1 MARCHTCSCTPS
13 IPASR
18 FSAPTTNPLQQ
29 QLGEDYATGLMGAQ
43 RELLQQNPSGL
54 GCQELAIGIPNE
66 GDSER
71 ERRQETGRRMA
82 RVLVIEDDRRSSA
95 EIAAALGDHGF
106 DVECAYTGRDGL
118 LKATAEKYDAIVLD
132 RMLPGGLDGLGVLA
146 TLRTIGNETPVLILS
161 ALSGVDERVRGL
173 RAGGDDYLTKP
184 FEFVELTA
192 RLDVLIRRQST
203 PQRETALRLGD
214 LQVDL
219 LTRGVRRAGRPI
231 ELLPREYRLLEYLMR
246 HAGRVVTRT
255 MLFEEVWGYHYDP
268 QTNVID
274 VHIGRLRRK
283 LEEGGQPQM
292 IHTVR
297 GSGYVLR
304 AAE

>member
-1 MARCHTCSCTPS
+1 MAGYPKIVVAWTARQNSFGSPKMGK
-13 IPASR
+13 
-18 FSAPTTNPLQQ
+18 
-29 QLGEDYATGLMGAQ
+29 GEG
-43 RELLQQNPSGL
+43 
-54 GCQELAIGIPNE
+54 
-66 GDSER
+66 
-71 ERRQETGRRMA
+71 MA
-82 RVLVIEDDRRSSA
+82 RVLVIEDDRQTSA
-95 EIAAALGDHGF
+95 EIAAALGDHCF
-106 DVECAYTGRDGL
+106 DVECAYNGRDGL
-118 LKATAEKYDAIVLD
+118 LKATADKYDAVVLD
-132 RMLPGGLDGLGVLA
+132 RMLPGDLDGLGVLA
-146 TLRTIGNETPVLILS
+146 TLRTIGIETPVLILS

-184 FEFVELTA
+184 FEFMELTA
-192 RLDVLIRRQST
+192 RLDVLIRRQAT
-203 PQRETALRLGD
+203 PQRETVLRVGD

-219 LTRGVRRAGRPI
+219 LTREVRRASRHI

-283 LEEGGQPQM
+283 LEEDGLSQM

-304 AAE
+304 GSE

>member
-1 MARCHTCSCTPS
+1 
-13 IPASR
+13 
-18 FSAPTTNPLQQ
+18 
-29 QLGEDYATGLMGAQ
+29 
-43 RELLQQNPSGL
+43 
-54 GCQELAIGIPNE
+54 
-66 GDSER
+66 
-71 ERRQETGRRMA
+71 MA

-95 EIAAALGDHGF
+95 EIAAALGDHGY

-132 RMLPGGLDGLGVLA
+132 RMLPGDLDGLGVLA
-146 TLRTIGNETPVLILS
+146 TLRTIGSETPVLILS

-192 RLDVLIRRQST
+192 RLDVLIRRQVI
-203 PQRETALRLGD
+203 PQRETVLRAAD

-219 LTRGVRRAGRPI
+219 LTREVRRGGQTI

-274 VHIGRLRRK
+274 VHMGRLRRK
-283 LEEGGQPQM
+283 LEQGGLPQI

>member
-1 MARCHTCSCTPS
+1 MAT
-13 IPASR
+13 
-18 FSAPTTNPLQQ
+18 
-29 QLGEDYATGLMGAQ
+29 
-43 RELLQQNPSGL
+43 
-54 GCQELAIGIPNE
+54 
-66 GDSER
+66 
-71 ERRQETGRRMA
+71 
-82 RVLVIEDDRRSSA
+82 VLVIEDDLRTA
-95 EIAAALGDHGF
+95 TEIAAALGDYGF
-106 DVECAYTGRDGL
+106 EVECAHNGRDGL
-118 LKATAEKYDAIVLD
+118 LKAAGEKYDAIVLD
-132 RMLPGGLDGLGVLA
+132 RMLPGDLDGLGVLA
-146 TLRTIGNETPVLILS
+146 TLRSIGSETPVLILS
-161 ALSGVDERVRGL
+161 ALSAVDERVRGL

-192 RLDVLIRRQST
+192 RLEVLARRRT
-203 PQRETALRLGD
+203 IPARETNLRVGD
-214 LQVDL
+214 LEIDL
-219 LTRGVRRAGRPI
+219 LTRQVRRAGQAI

-283 LEEGGQPQM
+283 LEEGGLSQM

-304 AAE
+304 RSE

>member
-1 MARCHTCSCTPS
+1 MAK
-13 IPASR
+13 
-18 FSAPTTNPLQQ
+18 
-29 QLGEDYATGLMGAQ
+29 
-43 RELLQQNPSGL
+43 
-54 GCQELAIGIPNE
+54 
-66 GDSER
+66 
-71 ERRQETGRRMA
+71 
-82 RVLVIEDDRRSSA
+82 VLVIEDDLRTAS
-95 EIAAALGDHGF
+95 EIAAALGDYGF
-106 DVECAYTGRDGL
+106 DVECAHDGRDGWL
-118 LKATAEKYDAIVLD
+118 RAAADKYDAIVLD
-132 RMLPGGLDGLGVLA
+132 RMLPGDLDGLGVLA

-161 ALSGVDERVRGL
+161 ALSAVDERVRGL

-192 RLDVLIRRQST
+192 RLEVLARR
-203 PQRETALRLGD
+203 RALPARDTNLRGGA
-214 LQVDL
+214 LEIDL
-219 LTRGVRRAGRPI
+219 LTRAVRRAGRAI

-283 LEEGGQPQM
+283 LEEGGLPQL

-304 AAE
+304 RSE